1 MRNRSTHAALIIA
14 AGTALVLLWIFNRPP
29 TGDTVASPAAVT
41 AKFEEIVF
49 GNDFGPDSE
58 RVVKWGTSIKIVI
71 ATAIPDRL
79 RQDLSDI
86 LSQARQLTGIDMRLA
101 KKGGRNSIYV
111 HYAPH
116 AQFVP
121 ILRRFY
127 PSRSK
132 SLDWLRS
139 ASCFFSGIPRSYE
152 YKWAVIGIADDLG
165 EKETRSCIFEEIYQG
180 LGPGKNSNALPP
192 SIAMIDR
199 QFMTSSGC
207 GRNSLRTFRPW
218 WGILLTIFPGL
229 QVLGQK
235 RRRQFSAIIPPW
247 NLSGRTCRNW
257 HRSMCAAQRNCRT
270 NCSRPGNRLK

>member
-1 MRNRSTHAALIIA
+1 MNMARFFPLTPRVACAAFIA
-14 AGTALVLLWIFNRPP
+14 AAGLGLVLLWAFNRPGP
-29 TGDTVASPAAVT
+29 LPLDHIASPAALT

-86 LSQARQLTGIDMRLA
+86 LSQARRLTGIDMRLA

-165 EKETRSCIFEEIYQG
+165 EKETRSCIFEEIFQG

-192 SIAMIDR
+192 SISSIWDTQTELSLNDKIILRALYDPRITPGMARAQAM
-199 QFMTSSGC
+199 
-207 GRNSLRTFRPW
+207 
-218 WGILLTIFPGL
+218 GIAREVIAGL
-229 QVLGQK
+229 VAAVKQK
-235 RRRQFSAIIPPW
+235 GEAALNHPRYRRRA
-247 NLSGRTCRNW
+247 LD
-257 HRSMCAAQRNCRT
+257 HR
-270 NCSRPGNRLK
+270 PVKP